1 MLSYFLDSNGVSSPP
16 STTSSGLISGSSHSP
31 VVSDRILQ
39 HPFRTSFQGN
49 GRTIRQQQDKPS
61 LNLSNDVDVD
71 DDHKRPPPTP
81 VIQHYFP
88 SSHKYISKSSSG
100 QTGPSKTTTITSS
113 GIHLSRQIQQLPQPY
128 LQHYHQHYHHQ
139 NYQQQQHLQHQYQYQ
154 HRRQLDSIHSM
165 KAISIGQI
173 NNPLTSHFEDNFF
186 AFQGYNPGMEEGVSP
201 IIPALEFIGKNEPP
215 VVSGNEEIRQ
225 GSTWTEGIPP
235 QMNTTTNENSTVI
248 QTSNFVTD
256 NNSLHQV
263 HATVGPAT
271 MTSATPVAPQIP
283 LQLHHSA
290 ATSNR
295 EDLTTQVISSDLS
308 ANAFTSNVA
317 SLHPVHVAAAA
328 LPAGLDSPFFFP
340 HVSIAYLRQKVES
353 IEETEEKRAKRLQLN
368 RESARKSRRRKK
380 ERLSN
385 IEDKVSRLY
394 KRLETE
400 RRSQINSMLNSSS
413 ENFEME
419 QLLQLKKVCDSI
431 QGEQEE
437 DRSYDDERV
446 KKTHL
451 QFLIDQVESS
461 IRKEVVDFQYNSL
474 NQHILQRYQKFL
486 LWLIMQPESHLISG
500 KEEHYRRKQS
510 EKISTG
516 KISSKQ
522 LGEELSNGRKV
533 EGETSQKKDEENS
546 YQVAQSSDAGRM
558 WSLLCFELSISVE
571 QEDRLL
577 QSHKGVRE
585 GNSFRRDVAQISLA
599 TRLTSNLKEAVL
611 YQLHL
616 SSFRKRKTYLDI
628 LTPQQTI
635 LYQEW
640 LLSNRDRSKEVLK
653 DKQKT
658 SSSSSNTNNGRRSS
672 LLCSISARDENL
684 ILEQLCRCLEE
695 SLKVTKK

>member
-1 MLSYFLDSNGVSSPP
+1 
-16 STTSSGLISGSSHSP
+16 
-31 VVSDRILQ
+31 
-39 HPFRTSFQGN
+39 
-49 GRTIRQQQDKPS
+49 
-61 LNLSNDVDVD
+61 LNLSNDVDVDVDVD

-88 SSHKYISKSSSG
+88 SSSRKYTSKSSSG
-100 QTGPSKTTTITSS
+100 QKGPSKTTTITSS
-113 GIHLSRQIQQLPQPY
+113 GIHLSHQIQQLPQPY
-128 LQHYHQHYHHQ
+128 LQHYQHQ
-139 NYQQQQHLQHQYQYQ
+139 NYQQHLQHQHQ
-154 HRRQLDSIHSM
+154 HRRKLDSIYSM
-165 KAISIGQI
+165 KANSIGQI
-173 NNPLTSHFEDNFF
+173 NNPLTSHFEDNCF

-201 IIPALEFIGKNEPP
+201 IIPALEFIGENEPP
-215 VVSGNEEIRQ
+215 VVSGNEDIRQ
-225 GSTWTEGIPP
+225 GSTRTEGLPP
-235 QMNTTTNENSTVI
+235 QMNTTTNGNSTVI

-256 NNSLHQV
+256 NNSLHQG

-271 MTSATPVAPQIP
+271 MTSATPLAPQMP

-328 LPAGLDSPFFFP
+328 LPASSLDSPFFSP

-385 IEDKVSRLY
+385 IEDKVNRLY
-394 KRLETE
+394 RRLETE
-400 RRSQINSMLNSSS
+400 RRSQINSMLNSNS
-413 ENFEME
+413 ENFEMK

-431 QGEQEE
+431 QGEQEQN
-437 DRSYDDERV
+437 RSYDDERV
-446 KKTHL
+446 RKTHVK
-451 QFLIDQVESS
+451 FLIDQVESS
-461 IRKEVVDFQYNSL
+461 IRKEVVDFQYNAL

-546 YQVAQSSDAGRM
+546 YQMAQSSDAGRM

-653 DKQKT
+653 DKQKM
-658 SSSSSNTNNGRRSS
+658 SSSSNTNNGRRSS

-684 ILEQLCRCLEE
+684 TLEQLCRCLEE